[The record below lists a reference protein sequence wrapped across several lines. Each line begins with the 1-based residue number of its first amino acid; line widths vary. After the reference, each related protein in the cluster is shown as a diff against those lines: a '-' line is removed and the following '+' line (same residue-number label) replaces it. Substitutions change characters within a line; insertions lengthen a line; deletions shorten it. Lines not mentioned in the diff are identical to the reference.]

1 MKKKLGILAFQ
12 GGVGEHKKKFNELEI
27 QVKWIKQK
35 SDLEGITHLVIPG
48 GESSVIG
55 QFLQSSGLDQAIQKK
70 YANNQLNIWGTC
82 AGAILL
88 AKKGSPYCLN
98 LIDIEI
104 ERNAYGKQIH
114 SFIES
119 IFLPELKDEIE
130 AIFIRAP
137 IIKKVEREVKVL
149 GTHNSSPIICRNDQ
163 ILISTFHPELSDSVL
178 VHKYFLEKFS

>member
-1 MKKKLGILAFQ
+1 MKKVGILAFQ
-12 GGVGEHKKKFNELEI
+12 GGVGEHEKKFNELEI

-55 QFLQSSGLDQAIQKK
+55 RFLQSSGLDQAIREKCI
-70 YANNQLNIWGTC
+70 NSQLNIWGTC

-88 AKKGSPYCLN
+88 AEKGSPYCLH
-98 LIDIEI
+98 LVDIEI

-130 AIFIRAP
+130 AVFIRAP
-137 IIKKVEREVKVL
+137 IIKKVGGDVKIL
-149 GTHNSSPIICRNDQ
+149 GEYNSTPIICRNDQ

-178 VHKYFLEKFS
+178 VHKYFLSF